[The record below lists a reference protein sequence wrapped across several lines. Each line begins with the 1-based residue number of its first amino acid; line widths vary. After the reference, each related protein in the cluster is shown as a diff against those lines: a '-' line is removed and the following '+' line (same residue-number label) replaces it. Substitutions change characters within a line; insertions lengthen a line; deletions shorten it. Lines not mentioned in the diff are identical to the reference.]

1 LQDPSSLPDCQ
12 PRPWSLVDKS
22 LEDTLRLGEAV
33 SRKQQFFD
41 TWPIPAPF
49 LLFLEVAPVGV
60 ERIVGFFV
68 GPVVGHPLT
77 FHRLWHFILV
87 CLRDFPIQHF

>member
-1 LQDPSSLPDCQ
+1 
-12 PRPWSLVDKS
+12 VDKS

-41 TWPIPAPF
+41 ALPIPAPF
-49 LLFLEVAPVGV
+49 LHFVEVAPVGV

-68 GPVVGHPLT
+68 GPVVGHPPYFTSPLA
-77 FHRLWHFILV
+77 FYFGLFARL
-87 CLRDFPIQHF
+87 PIQHF